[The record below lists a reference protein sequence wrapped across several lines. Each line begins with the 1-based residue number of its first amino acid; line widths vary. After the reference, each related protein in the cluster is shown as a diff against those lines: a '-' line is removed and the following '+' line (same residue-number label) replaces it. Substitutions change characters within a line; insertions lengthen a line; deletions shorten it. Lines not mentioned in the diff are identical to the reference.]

1 MWRTWDFIATPFYRI
16 PRRWRMVGFGC
27 LDVVV
32 IVVTIF
38 SIEADSTRVQRLI
51 ALVGMVIFLLGLYI
65 TSRHRR
71 SVNWCTVWASL
82 LLQFLLALFVFR
94 TSVGQDIFSWLSNFA
109 QGYLGKAWYG
119 IQFLTNDDVA
129 NAGVFAVTVF
139 PAIIFFASTVQI
151 LYYVGALQ
159 WILTRFAVI
168 FVHLLQVSGAEAVVA
183 VASPFIGQGE
193 NALLVKPYLP
203 YMTQAELHQI
213 MTSGFATISGS
224 VLFGYISMGVSG
236 EALLTSCIMSIPC
249 SLAVSK
255 LRVPETEEPL
265 TGGKV
270 QLPPVD
276 PNEKPANLLH
286 AAGNGANLGM
296 TIVLCIAANLI
307 ALLSL
312 LYAVNAF
319 LTWVGN
325 FLTIQELTLQLIT
338 GYVFVPVAWMIGA
351 DNENLVDV
359 GRLMA
364 LKIWANEFVAYKEM
378 TTTYK
383 DILTPRSQLISTYAL
398 CGFANLSSIGN
409 QIGCLTVIAPGRAA
423 ELSKLAV
430 SAMLCGAIST
440 WISAC
445 IAGMLY

>member
-1 MWRTWDFIATPFYRI
+1 
-16 PRRWRMVGFGC
+16 
-27 LDVVV
+27 
-32 IVVTIF
+32 
-38 SIEADSTRVQRLI
+38 
-51 ALVGMVIFLLGLYI
+51 
-65 TSRHRR
+65 
-71 SVNWCTVWASL
+71 
-82 LLQFLLALFVFR
+82 
-94 TSVGQDIFSWLSNFA
+94 
-109 QGYLGKAWYG
+109 
-119 IQFLTNDDVA
+119 
-129 NAGVFAVTVF
+129 
-139 PAIIFFASTVQI
+139 
-151 LYYVGALQ
+151 
-159 WILTRFAVI
+159 
-168 FVHLLQVSGAEAVVA
+168 
-183 VASPFIGQGE
+183 
-193 NALLVKPYLP
+193 
-203 YMTQAELHQI
+203 MTQAELHQI

-338 GYVFVPVAWMIGA
+338 GYVFVPV
-351 DNENLVDV
+351 
-359 GRLMA
+359 
-364 LKIWANEFVAYKEM
+364 
-378 TTTYK
+378 
-383 DILTPRSQLISTYAL
+383 
-398 CGFANLSSIGN
+398 SIF
-409 QIGCLTVIAPGRAA
+409 
-423 ELSKLAV
+423 
-430 SAMLCGAIST
+430 
-440 WISAC
+440 
-445 IAGMLY
+445 GMLICFLYDT